1 MGSLFSLDSKLRSQ
15 SDYGICNKT
24 QKIVLVVKFWSA
36 VNKNFQSKAA
46 SNSALFL
53 VVVLQVIFL
62 TVAWLLVT
70 ALLFFSR

>member
-53 VVVLQVIFL
+53 VVNCYIYFIH
-62 TVAWLLVT
+62 
-70 ALLFFSR
+70 

>member
-1 MGSLFSLDSKLRSQ
+1 M
-15 SDYGICNKT
+15 
-24 QKIVLVVKFWSA
+24 LVVKFWSA

-70 ALLFFSR
+70 ALLFFFSLANP